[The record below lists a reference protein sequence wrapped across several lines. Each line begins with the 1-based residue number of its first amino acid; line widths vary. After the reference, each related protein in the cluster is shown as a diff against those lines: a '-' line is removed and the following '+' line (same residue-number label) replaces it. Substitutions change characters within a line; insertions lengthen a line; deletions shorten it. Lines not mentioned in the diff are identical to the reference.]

1 MVKLLLK
8 PFLVLSYVRMFSS
21 IKNSNISCVLPDNL
35 FNEIN
40 LLNYQYKRQA
50 AAQKKRD
57 QSLQSKSMEFKRGLI
72 THTVV
77 MVN

>member
-1 MVKLLLK
+1 M
-8 PFLVLSYVRMFSS
+8 R
-21 IKNSNISCVLPDNL
+21 LPDNL

-57 QSLQSKSMEFKRGLI
+57 QSLQSQSMEFKRGLI